1 MTTASSAAPAPAGP
15 AAPEPARRPAPG
27 AGRPMWER
35 DIAEL
40 RQEELELLLAGG
52 GEPEPVA
59 QAVEMTANGV
69 PARLYWPVN
78 YRNGMLVWLHGGGWL
93 LGDPLSHDRLTRA
106 LANRAGCAVL
116 SVDYRRAPEH
126 RYPAA
131 IDDAWAATR
140 WAAGQ
145 CDRLA
150 VGGDSSG
157 GNLAAAVALRAR
169 DQGVA
174 LALQLLVYPV
184 LDADMTA
191 GYREDFIQR
200 NDDPADPAALGTE
213 WRANLRYIWQEYV
226 PDPAQRLAPD
236 ASPMHAP
243 RLADVAPA
251 LFITAGRDIL
261 RAESEEY
268 ARRLAAAGVPS
279 RLRNYPRADHGFYLL
294 LATAPDAGDALARSA
309 EALRR
314 AFARGGTAGA
324 PRSAPAGRTDDQHL

>member
-1 MTTASSAAPAPAGP
+1 MTTTESAAPAGP
-15 AAPEPARRPAPG
+15 DAPEPGRPG
-27 AGRPMWER
+27 APAASRPMWER

-40 RQEELELLLAGG
+40 RREELSLALAGG
-52 GEPEPVA
+52 GDPEPVA
-59 QAVEMTANGV
+59 QAVKMRANGV

-78 YRNGMLVWLHGGGWL
+78 YRNGMLVWLHGGGWM
-93 LGDPLSHDRLTRA
+93 LGDPVSHDRLTRA

-131 IDDAWAATR
+131 IDDAWEATR

-150 VGGDSSG
+150 VGGDSAG

-169 DQGVA
+169 DHGLA

-184 LDADMTA
+184 LDADLTA
-191 GYREDFIQR
+191 GYREDFIRR

-213 WRANLRYIWQEYV
+213 WRANMRYIWREYV

-243 RLADVAPA
+243 SLAGLPPA

-261 RAESEEY
+261 RAETEEY
-268 ARRLAAAGVPS
+268 SRRLAEAGVPS
-279 RLRNYPRADHGFYLL
+279 WLHNYPHADHGFFLL
-294 LATAPDAGDALARSA
+294 LATVPESGDAVGRCA

-314 AFARGGTAGA
+314 AFVR
-324 PRSAPAGRTDDQHL
+324 GRTEGWPRPAETGRADDQRL